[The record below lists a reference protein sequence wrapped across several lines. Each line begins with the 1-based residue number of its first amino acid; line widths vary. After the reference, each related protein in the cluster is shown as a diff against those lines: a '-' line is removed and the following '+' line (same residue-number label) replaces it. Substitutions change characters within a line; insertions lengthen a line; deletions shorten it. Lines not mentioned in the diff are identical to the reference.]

1 MPNSETGFA
10 GSSIM
15 IPFYLG
21 FRIIS
26 DDFMAIF
33 STSKIKNK
41 TSSNN
46 YQANEWSFL
55 LIKGNNGRTKLN

>member
-1 MPNSETGFA
+1 
-10 GSSIM
+10 
-15 IPFYLG
+15 
-21 FRIIS
+21 
-26 DDFMAIF
+26 MAIF

-55 LIKGNNGRTKLN
+55 LIKGNNGQTKLN